1 MSCSV
6 SPALALTKT
15 IRWYKLLHLT
25 HVDFYQ
31 LGIWPRFHLVQERNK
46 TYSILAE
53 LTTEVD
59 PQFPQDLAGGELLAV
74 LTSCIWAQ

>member
-1 MSCSV
+1 MPCSV
-6 SPALALTKT
+6 SPALTLTKT

-31 LGIWPRFHLVQERNK
+31 LGIWPAFHLVQERNK

-53 LTTEVD
+53 LTTKVD
-59 PQFPQDLAGGELLAV
+59 PQFPQDVAVGESLSV